1 MPHAIERMDLAG
13 RDLTD
18 YMAVLCS
25 ELG

>member
-18 YMAVLCS
+18 YMGVLVS

>member
-18 YMAVLCS
+18 YCAVLVS